1 MDGYLGEIR
10 LFAFPKAPDNWLLCQ
25 GQLLPIAQNQALYSL
40 LGVSYGGDGKTTF
53 ALPDLRGRTPIS
65 IDNGVS
71 LGSSGGTDS
80 VALQASQIPAHIH
93 YLMAMTG
100 AGTMGV
106 PTGLYP
112 AQVTKP
118 SGGSSTIPDA
128 PPFYGPSSNL
138 TPLNPAS
145 VNPTGGGAGHE
156 NRQPFLA
163 INYCICTVGMYPPR
177 N

>member
-10 LFAFPKAPDNWLLCQ
+10 LFAFFKAPDNWLLCQ
-25 GQLLPIAQNQALYSL
+25 GQALPINQYQALYSL
-40 LGVSYGGDGKTTF
+40 LGTAYGGDGKTTF

-71 LGSSGGTDS
+71 LGASGGTDT
-80 VALQASQIPAHIH
+80 VTLQASQIPAHIH
-93 YLMAMTG
+93 YLLAMTG

-128 PPFYGPSSNL
+128 PPFYGPANDLAPL
-138 TPLNPAS
+138 TPVS
-145 VNPTGGGAGHE
+145 VSSTGGSVAHE

-163 INYCICTVGMYPPR
+163 INYCICVAGLYPPR